1 MVRKNIL
8 SVMVTITLSTATAT
22 ATAGGAQEVKDDL
35 AWSDV
40 GDSII
45 KVHEEVQ
52 VQKDYD
58 SISQN
63 EGLFE
68 VGSFIRLVQDVNLRR
83 EPGEEGMGALL
94 KGEEF
99 QILGVKI
106 DARRKRYYKIKS
118 DKGLGYIY
126 AGTKNSYENWT
137 QQVWSSK
144 NKVMAQ
150 AGDLVKVK
158 RKRGLKISKT
168 PTDDSFYSIPKG
180 AQVQVES
187 LAQNEDGRV
196 FYKVKYKAKSGFAY
210 FGDAETLASN
220 KTWAEVR

>member
-8 SVMVTITLSTATAT
+8 SVMATITLSTATAAASVQDANT
-22 ATAGGAQEVKDDL
+22 DL

-40 GDSII
+40 GDSIV
-45 KVHEEVQ
+45 KVQDDIQ

-63 EGLFE
+63 EGLFP
-68 VGSFIRLVQDVNLRR
+68 VGSFIKLVQDVNLRV
-83 EPGEEGMGALL
+83 EPGEESLEPVL

-99 QILGVKI
+99 QILGVKT

-126 AGTKNSYENWT
+126 AGTKNSYAKWT
-137 QQVWSSK
+137 QQIWSSK

-158 RKRGLKISKT
+158 RKKGLKISKS
-168 PTDDSFYSIPKG
+168 PSDDSFYSIPKG

-210 FGDAETLASN
+210 FGDAEALASS